1 MISHQHKCIFIH
13 IPKCAGT
20 TIKYMLFPNEKVD
33 WQQADYNKVHGW
45 CPKRKFFM
53 QHATAQQLIETEL
66 ISEDIWNSYYKFTF
80 VRNPWDRAVS
90 DYFWLMNDQKIKDS
104 FKNYIHREGRFTK
117 FLNDKEMLYYR
128 GDHLELQTN
137 FFDMDGPLELDFI
150 GKFESF
156 DDDLIKIKEKLGIPQ
171 TKNLHINKSIKK
183 NHYSSYFSDQL
194 KNTFDNIYNADI
206 EKLGYQYEQQ
216 PSKKSIFSKLF
227 KF

>member
-33 WQQADYNKVHGW
+33 WQQADYDKLHGW

-53 QHATAQQLIETEL
+53 QHATAQQLLETEL

-104 FKNYIHREGRFTK
+104 FENYILRKGTFTK

-137 FFDMDGPLELDFI
+137 FFDMEGLLKMDFV
-150 GKFESF
+150 GKFEHMNE
-156 DDDLIKIKEKLGIPQ
+156 DLNKVKEKLGLAN
-171 TKNLHINKSIKK
+171 TENLHINKSKKK
-183 NHYSSYFSDQL
+183 NHYSEYFSNEL
-194 KNTFDNIYNADI
+194 KKSFDATYKIDI
-206 EKLGYQYEQQ
+206 DHLGYQYEQQ
-216 PSKKSIFSKLF
+216 SSKKSIFSKLF
-227 KF
+227 KL

>member
-33 WQQADYNKVHGW
+33 WQQADYDKVHGW

-53 QHATAQQLIETEL
+53 QHATAQQLLETEL
-66 ISEDIWNSYYKFTF
+66 ISEDIWTSYYKFTF

-104 FKNYIHREGRFTK
+104 FKNYILRKGKFTK

-137 FFDMDGPLELDFI
+137 FFDMEGPLQMDFI
-150 GKFESF
+150 GKFEHINE
-156 DDDLIKIKEKLGIPQ
+156 DLNKVKIALGVD
-171 TKNLHINKSIKK
+171 TAAGLHINKSKNK
-183 NHYSSYFSDQL
+183 NHYSTYFS
-194 KNTFDNIYNADI
+194 KEIKESFDTLYNLDI
-206 EKLGYQYEQQ
+206 ESLGYNYDEQI
-216 PSKKSIFSKLF
+216 SKKSIFSKLF
-227 KF
+227 KL

>member
-33 WQQADYNKVHGW
+33 WQQADYDKLHGW

-53 QHATAQQLIETEL
+53 QHATAQQLLETEL

-90 DYFWLMNDQKIKDS
+90 DYFWLMNDQNIKDS
-104 FKNYIHREGRFTK
+104 FENYILRKGTFTK

-137 FFDMDGPLELDFI
+137 FFDMEGLLKMDFV
-150 GKFESF
+150 GKFEHMNE
-156 DDDLIKIKEKLGIPQ
+156 DLNKVKEKLGLAN
-171 TKNLHINKSIKK
+171 TENLHINKSKKK
-183 NHYSSYFSDQL
+183 NHYSEYFSNEL
-194 KNTFDNIYNADI
+194 KKSFDATYKIDI
-206 EKLGYQYEQQ
+206 DYLGYQYEQQ
-216 PSKKSIFSKLF
+216 SSKKSIFSKLF
-227 KF
+227 KL